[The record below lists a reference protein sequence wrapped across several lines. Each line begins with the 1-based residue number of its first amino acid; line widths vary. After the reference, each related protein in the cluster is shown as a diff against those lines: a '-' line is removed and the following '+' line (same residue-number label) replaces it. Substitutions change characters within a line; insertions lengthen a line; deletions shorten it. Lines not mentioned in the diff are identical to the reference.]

1 MQRIL
6 RDSQERLGGT
16 FESYQSKVALIHRH
30 FPPSIGNMFAMP
42 RNGQGDTLEWWTEL
56 PGQPIRFDAL
66 DEEQQAALLE
76 RYQQRQQSLGHLA
89 DELIRRGDSDG
100 GKSLKTLV
108 GPADEHHLYSLNG
121 EPVVIRWGA
130 EKVKATASDFI
141 PQSVPIASTVAPVTS
156 SSRRSFRSLMWLLP
170 VLLLFFLGW
179 LLYLFWPLDRFWSDG
194 LTNASEKEV
203 VPYACREEGSL
214 PPEFVMIFDTSG
226 SMNIN
231 IAATQEDEDWYFS
244 MTELHMMLLRNMG
257 NERLRT
263 LETGT
268 SRLEVAKD
276 AISGIINQ
284 LHSDIDTGL
293 ITYAGCGAP
302 VKQGV
307 FSGSQREQLIDG
319 IKALNAYDGT
329 PLAASLV
336 SAAEMVDGRERDAVI
351 IAFVDGTD
359 GCEQDQ
365 CQVVANIIKKQ
376 PRITINVVD
385 VTTGGLSNC
394 LAEQTGG
401 QVFSS
406 KNADEIAR
414 MMEQASSQML
424 NASHCE

>member
-16 FESYQSKVALIHRH
+16 FESYQAKVALIHRH
-30 FPPSIGNMFAMP
+30 FPPSIGNMFATP

-66 DEEQQAALLE
+66 GGEQQAALLE

-89 DELIRRGDSDG
+89 DELTRRGDSEG
-100 GKSLKTLV
+100 GRSLKTLI
-108 GPADEHHLYSLNG
+108 GPADKQHLYSLNG

-130 EKVKATASDFI
+130 EREQVTAPGIS
-141 PQSVPIASTVAPVTS
+141 PQSTPVASTVAPIVA
-156 SSRRSFRSLMWLLP
+156 SRRKYFRLLLWLLP
-170 VLLLFFLGW
+170 LLFLLALGW
-179 LLYLFWPLDRFWSDG
+179 LLYLFWPLDRFWPGS
-194 LTNASEKEV
+194 TNASEKEV
-203 VPYACREEGSL
+203 VPYACRDEESL

-231 IAATQEDEDWYFS
+231 IAATQEDEDWYFG
-244 MTELHMMLLRNMG
+244 MTEFRMMLLRNMG
-257 NERLRT
+257 NERLRA

-276 AISGIINQ
+276 AVSGIINQ
-284 LHSDIDTGL
+284 LHSDINTGL

-307 FSGSQREQLIDG
+307 FNGSQREQLIDG
-319 IKALNAYDGT
+319 IQALHAYDGT
-329 PLAASLV
+329 PLAASLI

-365 CQVVANIIKKQ
+365 CQIVADIIKNQ

-406 KNADEIAR
+406 QNADEIAQ

-424 NASHCE
+424 NTSHCE